1 MGLGLNR
8 LTVVTGAKHEIGH
21 AMLQD
26 GVRAEIAREIFQGR
40 LTVAASHPYRVRRR
54 ASRRE
59 PRQLRDIVN
68 SMDRQAGIGRSLHH
82 DLPETQHR
90 WLHPADAS
98 RAPLGLQALL
108 VGELQVTAFC
118 RGEGNFVISLSHRE
132 PRSPTQLKL
141 RERQIIESLL
151 AGCSQ
156 KQMAYDLK
164 LATTTI
170 SEAMRQILG
179 KVGVARWEHLVAVG
193 CALGVVDRRQNCILR
208 LDHSHE
214 LQLLVRP
221 NVVSRLTPAERD
233 VSLHVIE
240 GWSNAQISRAR
251 STSVRTTANQIAS
264 LFRKLNVRGRLEL
277 ILRLLGDDSAS

>member
-1 MGLGLNR
+1 MMLEEQR
-8 LTVVTGAKHEIGH
+8 LSHETAWKPAI
-21 AMLQD
+21 
-26 GVRAEIAREIFQGR
+26 
-40 LTVAASHPYRVRRR
+40 
-54 ASRRE
+54 
-59 PRQLRDIVN
+59 N
-68 SMDRQAGIGRSLHH
+68 
-82 DLPETQHR
+82 
-90 WLHPADAS
+90 PADSS

-164 LATTTI
+164 LAATTI

-193 CALGVVDRRQNCILR
+193 CALGVADRRQNCILR
-208 LDHSHE
+208 LDHSQE
-214 LQLLVRP
+214 LQLKLLVRP
-221 NVVSRLTPAERD
+221 SVVSRLTPAERD

-251 STSVRTTANQIAS
+251 STSVRTTANQISS

-277 ILRLLGDDSAS
+277 ILRLLGDDPAS

>member
-1 MGLGLNR
+1 MMLEEQRLSHETVWKPVLDPADSSRALLGL
-8 LTVVTGAKHEIGH
+8 E
-21 AMLQD
+21 
-26 GVRAEIAREIFQGR
+26 
-40 LTVAASHPYRVRRR
+40 
-54 ASRRE
+54 
-59 PRQLRDIVN
+59 
-68 SMDRQAGIGRSLHH
+68 
-82 DLPETQHR
+82 
-90 WLHPADAS
+90 
-98 RAPLGLQALL
+98 ALL

-118 RGEGNFVISLSHRE
+118 RGEANFVISLSHRE

-164 LATTTI
+164 LAATTI
-170 SEAMRQILG
+170 SEAIRQILG

-193 CALGVVDRRQNCILR
+193 CALGVADRGQNCILR
-208 LDHSHE
+208 LDHANQ
-214 LQLLVRP
+214 LKLVLLVRP
-221 NVVSRLTPAERD
+221 SVVSRLTPAERD
-233 VSLHVIE
+233 VSLYVIE

-251 STSVRTTANQIAS
+251 STSVRTIANQIAS